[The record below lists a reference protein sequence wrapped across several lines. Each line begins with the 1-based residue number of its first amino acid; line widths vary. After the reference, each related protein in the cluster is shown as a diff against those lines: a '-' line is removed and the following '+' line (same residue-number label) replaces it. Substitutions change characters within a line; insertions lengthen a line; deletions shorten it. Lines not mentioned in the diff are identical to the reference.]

1 MEGPCIES
9 VTRNCLGNLLFL
21 NQWIRRLL
29 PYVVCQFLIC
39 QKKVRGRTEMCFF
52 FILFFLQAL
61 VSGTVGI
68 RLEKGKWVGAESQ
81 GVTHCPVLL
90 VGVDWRTWAPAL
102 PRLFLPGRL
111 SLSPFAALQGLRTLV
126 HPALYASGPFP
137 DWTLRGELSLCILYL
152 TQNRE

>member
-1 MEGPCIES
+1 MEGPCVES
-9 VTRNCLGNLLFL
+9 VIRNWLGNLLL
-21 NQWIRRLL
+21 LSQWVRRLL
-29 PYVVCQFLIC
+29 PYMVCQFLIC
-39 QKKVRGRTEMCFF
+39 QKKVQGKNWDVLF

-68 RLEKGKWVGAESQ
+68 RLEEGKWVGAESQ

-90 VGVDWRTWAPAL
+90 VGVDWRTRAPAL
-102 PRLFLPGRL
+102 PCLFLPGRL